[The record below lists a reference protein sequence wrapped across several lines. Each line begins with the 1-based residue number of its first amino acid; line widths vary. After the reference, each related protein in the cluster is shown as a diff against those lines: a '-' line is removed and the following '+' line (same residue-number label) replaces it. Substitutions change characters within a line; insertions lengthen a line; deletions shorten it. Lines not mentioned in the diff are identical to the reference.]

1 MNNKAQ
7 TLKGFRDFLPRESR
21 VRNYVKNILTDTFLN
36 FGFQPLET
44 PALEYK
50 STLTGK
56 SGSETDKLLYSFTD
70 KGDRQIGLRYD
81 LTVPAAKVLAIYQ
94 NEITLPFKRFQIQPV
109 WRADK
114 PQKGRYREFVQSD
127 IDIYGSS
134 SPVAEAEIIDV
145 IYQALT
151 KLNFK
156 KFKIKLNSRNVLSQ
170 IITKSG
176 IKTDKNSILQ
186 SLDKLDKIGDNG
198 VKDELIS
205 KGLDSSQIDS
215 LFNYIKTA
223 QPDEN
228 LKQVLEAISLLGIP
242 QDFYSFSPTLVR
254 GLNYYTGVIF
264 ETFIE
269 DNNIGA
275 IGGGGRYDKLIK
287 SLGGPDIPAVGYA
300 FGFERLIEVINDL
313 DLLPQLSQSPIKIM
327 VANFDPQTLPQSLKL
342 ASFLRQNN
350 FNTYFYP
357 NADKIGKQFKYA
369 DSQNIPFVAIIGSD
383 EAKDNLVTL
392 KNMQTREQKTIS
404 QKELLQILC

>member
-1 MNNKAQ
+1 MNNKTQ

-21 VRNYVKNILTDTFLN
+21 LRNYVKNILTETFLN

-50 STLTGK
+50 STLVGK

-94 NEITLPFKRFQIQPV
+94 NEINLPFKRFQIQPV

-134 SPVAEAEIIDV
+134 SPIAEAEIVAI

-156 KFKIKLNSRNVLSQ
+156 KFQIKLNSRIVLSQ

-176 IKTDKNSILQ
+176 IKTDKNTVLQ
-186 SLDKLDKIGDNG
+186 SLDKLDKIGNKG

-205 KGLDSSQIDS
+205 KGLTPPQIIS

-223 QPDEN
+223 QPDDF
-228 LKQVLEAISLLGIP
+228 LKQVINTIPLLGVP
-242 QDFYSFSPTLVR
+242 QDYFSFSPTLVR
-254 GLNYYTGVIF
+254 GLDYYTGPIF

-269 DNNIGA
+269 DSNIGA
-275 IGGGGRYDKLIK
+275 IGGGGRYDDLIK
-287 SLGGPDIPAVGYA
+287 NLGGPDIPAVGYA

-313 DLLPQLSQSPIKIM
+313 NLLPQLSQSATKIM
-327 VANFDPQTLPQSLKL
+327 IANFDPQTLPPSLKL
-342 ASFLRQNN
+342 ASLLRQNN
-350 FNTYFYP
+350 INTFFYSNP
-357 NADKIGKQFKYA
+357 DKLAKQFKYA

-383 EAKDNLVTL
+383 EAKNNQVTL
-392 KNMQTREQKTIS
+392 KNMQTREQKTVTS
-404 QKELLQILC
+404 AELLQILC

>member
-1 MNNKAQ
+1 MNNKTQ

-21 VRNYVKNILTDTFLN
+21 VRNYVKNILTETFIN

-50 STLTGK
+50 STLVGK

-134 SPVAEAEIIDV
+134 SPLAEAEIVAI

-156 KFKIKLNSRNVLSQ
+156 KFQIKLNSRIVLSQ
-170 IITKSG
+170 IITQSS
-176 IKTDKNSILQ
+176 IKTDKNTVLQ
-186 SLDKLDKIGDNG
+186 SLDKLDKIGNNG

-205 KGLDSSQIDS
+205 KGLSSTQIDS
-215 LFNYIKTA
+215 LFDYIKKA
-223 QPDEN
+223 QPDDY
-228 LKQVLEAISLLGIP
+228 LKQVIDAISQLGVP
-242 QDFYSFSPTLVR
+242 QDYYSFSPTLVR
-254 GLNYYTGVIF
+254 GLDYYTGPIF

-269 DNNIGA
+269 DSNIGA
-275 IGGGGRYDKLIK
+275 IGGGGRYDDLIK

-300 FGFERLIEVINDL
+300 FGFERLVDVINEL
-313 DLLPQLSQSPIKIM
+313 NLLPQLSQSATKIM
-327 VANFDPQTLPQSLKL
+327 IANFDSETLPQSLKL

-350 FNTYFYP
+350 LNTFFYP
-357 NADKIGKQFKYA
+357 NPDKIAKQFKYA
-369 DSQNIPFVAIIGSD
+369 DSQKIPFVVIIGSD
-383 EAKDNLVTL
+383 EAKNNQVTL
-392 KNMQTREQKTIS
+392 KNMQTREQKTITPE
-404 QKELLQILC
+404 ELLQILC

>member
-1 MNNKAQ
+1 MNNKTQ

-21 VRNYVKNILTDTFLN
+21 VRNYVKNILTDTFLS

-50 STLTGK
+50 STLIGK

-81 LTVPAAKVLAIYQ
+81 LTVPAAKVLTIYQ
-94 NEITLPFKRFQIQPV
+94 NEISLPFKRFQIQPV

-134 SPVAEAEIIDV
+134 SPLAEAEIVAI

-156 KFKIKLNSRNVLSQ
+156 KFQIKLNSRIVLSQ

-176 IKTDKNSILQ
+176 IKTNKNTVLQ
-186 SLDKLDKIGDNG
+186 SLDKLDKIGNNG
-198 VKDELIS
+198 VKDELVS
-205 KGLDSSQIDS
+205 KGLTTTQIDS
-215 LFNYIKTA
+215 LFDYIKTA
-223 QPDEN
+223 QPDDY
-228 LKQVLEAISLLGIP
+228 LKQVFDAISLLGVP
-242 QDFYSFSPTLVR
+242 QDYFSFSPTLVR
-254 GLNYYTGVIF
+254 GLDYYTGPIF

-269 DNNIGA
+269 DSNIGA
-275 IGGGGRYDKLIK
+275 IGGGGRYDDLIK
-287 SLGGPDIPAVGYA
+287 SLGGPDVPAVGYA

-313 DLLPQLSQSPIKIM
+313 DLLPELSQSPTKVMI
-327 VANFDPQTLPQSLKL
+327 ANFDPQTLPQSLKL
-342 ASFLRQNN
+342 ASLLRQNN
-350 FNTYFYP
+350 LNTFFYP
-357 NADKIGKQFKYA
+357 NPDKIAKQFKYA
-369 DSQNIPFVAIIGSD
+369 DSQKIPFVVIIGSD
-383 EAKDNLVTL
+383 EAKNNLVTF
-392 KNMQTREQKTIS
+392 KNMQTREQKTVTS
-404 QKELLQILC
+404 EELLQILC